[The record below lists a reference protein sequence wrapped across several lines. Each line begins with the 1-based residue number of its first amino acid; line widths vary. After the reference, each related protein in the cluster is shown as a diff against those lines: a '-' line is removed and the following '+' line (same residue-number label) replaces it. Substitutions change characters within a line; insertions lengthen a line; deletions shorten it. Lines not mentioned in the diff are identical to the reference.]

1 MAHRMRIK
9 SFLYWGLW
17 LGVIGAIQPV
27 SATVYPDAIRVTPL
41 DLQVGVDLNRDGVIS
56 FEEMDA
62 NGKRIA
68 SPDQTT
74 PERPFRF
81 WLNDDYD
88 VVLQYGNHRFD
99 KTECTADIRSDPKDG
114 RQVCEQ
120 EDLLDTGTTNVA
132 NGSKSIESLRDLED
146 FVALAIRIQPWQ
158 AGMSALKDVKVKLR
172 TSGFS
177 INVFEGKWGQPRTGG
192 QSTTLLSGEHVTDRG
207 IAREQV
213 QAQWISALPDTYG
226 LPQSA
231 TRAGSREL
239 KLKWFDVYKDGV
251 ARLLFEG
258 ITGSEACLT
267 QPDTCFLE
275 VTIEDEKGHAIISKK
290 LYMTLHP
297 VKAFYDHYTVGVG
310 QSDAPSITPLRVHDA
325 VFRLTP
331 ETQENRDKYIVFV
344 HGWRMKNA
352 ERVNFAETALKRLY
366 WSGYDGKFG
375 FFSWPTDWFYK
386 PSYLSRGESALKALA
401 DPQNYSRSEAI
412 ARRTAPAL
420 TQWLEQLGHGVRV
433 FAHSMGNVVVS
444 EALRQFTG
452 TQLMTTYVATQAAE
466 VAGAYDPTAQDM
478 DVDLSFLQDV
488 VPGCSG
494 RPAFE
499 VAWRCLNNDNGNIQ
513 DIPPDKYRYT
523 VPNPH
528 DFDATQWGT
537 NYYSGIAAKAGRIV
551 NFNNFEDAALDAWRL
566 QQVTKPDNDGLPGG
580 NDSTWEYEATK
591 DSTQPGFFF
600 DHFWVDPPGG
610 VDPVNHY
617 QELVWDAPD
626 VNGRGNSE
634 ILAHIIP
641 GRTLPLGQAGDAT
654 GEIGSSVDM
663 NSKYT
668 FRTSNY
674 DHSAQFLSDFSS
686 REVYWRNLIE
696 ELRLGN

>member
-1 MAHRMRIK
+1 MRIK

-17 LGVIGAIQPV
+17 LGVISAIQPV
-27 SATVYPDAIRVTPL
+27 AATVYPDAIRVTPL

-158 AGMSALKDVKVKLR
+158 AGMVDMTDVTVKLR
-172 TSGFS
+172 ASGFS
-177 INVFEGKWGQPRTGG
+177 INVFEGKWGRPRGNG
-192 QSTTLLSGEHVTDRG
+192 QLATLPSDEHVADPG

-226 LPQSA
+226 LPQSVA
-231 TRAGSREL
+231 RAGTREL
-239 KLKWFDVYKDGV
+239 KLKWFDVYEDGV

-258 ITGSEACLT
+258 ITGSEACLA

-275 VTIEDEKGHAIISKK
+275 VVVEDSKGHEIVSKK
-290 LYMTLHP
+290 LYMALYAIQ
-297 VKAFYDHYTVGVG
+297 AFYDHFTAGTG
-310 QSDAPSITPLRVHDA
+310 SNISPTLTPTHVHSA
-325 VFRLTP
+325 KFRLTP
-331 ETQENRDKYIVFV
+331 ETETNRDKYIVFV
-344 HGWRMKNA
+344 HGWRMLNA
-352 ERVNFAETALKRLY
+352 ERVSFAETALKRLY
-366 WSGYDGKFG
+366 WAGYDGKFG

-386 PSYLSRGESALKALA
+386 PSYLSDAESAEKVLA

-420 TQWLEQLGHGVRV
+420 TQWLEQLGPGVRV

-444 EALRQFTG
+444 EALREFAG
-452 TQLMTTYVATQAAE
+452 TQLMTAYVATQAAE
-466 VAGAYDPTAQDM
+466 VAGAYDPSVPDM
-478 DVDLSFLQDV
+478 DVDLPFIIDA

-494 RPAFE
+494 RPVFD
-499 VAWRCLNNDNGNIQ
+499 VAWRCMNNDDGNIQ

-528 DFDATQWGT
+528 DFDATKWGAH
-537 NYYSGIAAKAGRIV
+537 YYGGIAAKAGSIV
-551 NFNNFEDAALDAWRL
+551 NFHNLEDSALEAWRL
-566 QQVTKPDNDGLPGG
+566 QQVTKPDNDGIPGG
-580 NDSTWEYEATK
+580 NDSTWEYEAVE
-591 DSTQPGFFF
+591 DGTQPGFFF
-600 DHFWVDPPGG
+600 DQFWVDPPGWA
-610 VDPVNHY
+610 DPVNHN
-617 QELVWDAPD
+617 QELVWDGPEL
-626 VNGRGNSE
+626 NGRGNPE
-634 ILAHIIP
+634 ILGHIIP
-641 GRTLPLGQAGDAT
+641 GRTLPLGQAGDTAR
-654 GEIGSSVDM
+654 EIESSVDLKARY
-663 NSKYT
+663 NFKFSK
-668 FRTSNY
+668 Y
-674 DHSAQFLSDFSS
+674 DHSAQFLSDFAS
-686 REVYWRNLIE
+686 RQLYWDELIKR
-696 ELRLGN
+696 LQLGN